1 MFNVLT
7 WRINIDNDAVRS
19 EIYKKPDYSI
29 SGCVL
34 MFLIDA
40 ELQSVRFR
48 IDQFA
53 LTGGTIQRF
62 KTTAETDRG
71 IKLSVIFLALLLV
84 TKHFD

>member
-1 MFNVLT
+1 MCVYGFQ
-7 WRINIDNDAVRS
+7 RCGVR
-19 EIYKKPDYSI
+19 
-29 SGCVL
+29 GG
-34 MFLIDA
+34 
-40 ELQSVRFR
+40 RFR

-62 KTTAETDRG
+62 KTTAEFDRG